1 MSTEPESPFVTL
13 EPPPGGIE
21 RMRARLAEPAR
32 SQSAVWL
39 SASSIAALA
48 ILCAFLAVI
57 STGLRG
63 PGVAADAMLNAPQL
77 DRLLGR
83 ESRFVP
89 LTVEQDGKTIRTEE
103 LPSAD
108 PRVRIYRML

>member
-1 MSTEPESPFVTL
+1 MSTEPESPFDLL

-32 SQSAVWL
+32 SQPAFWL
-39 SASSIAALA
+39 SASSITALA
-48 ILCAFLAVI
+48 VLFAFLAVI
-57 STGLRG
+57 STELRG

-83 ESRFVP
+83 ELRFVP
-89 LTVEQDGKTIRTEE
+89 LTVEQDGKTIPTEE
-103 LPSAD
+103 LPSSD
-108 PRVRIYRML
+108 PRVRIYRIL